1 MDQRLYCSRRQRLS
15 DRPVAAERMQM
26 AAIWSAIVS
35 WLSIRTPRFLTAV
48 ENCSTV
54 PWCETSTCKL
64 WSAVCSADGIG
75 APHSP
80 QVRNALNLR
89 SVSVIER
96 ARSAIDNAD
105 DEHAASNGV
114 QRQMSVSSV
123 PQLETVC
130 GNKSWLLQ
138 MYPHNVLHHTR
149 AKQGRSYVEARGGN
163 LLLGIWPVIPGTVCN
178 TITKMLSLDAFLT
191 AQMRLAA
198 GLCSDLLG

>member
-1 MDQRLYCSRRQRLS
+1 MLGLVSPVPSQEIGWEERLQYDVFCVEWGVIRQLVSCDQLC
-15 DRPVAAERMQM
+15 
-26 AAIWSAIVS
+26 
-35 WLSIRTPRFLTAV
+35 
-48 ENCSTV
+48 
-54 PWCETSTCKL
+54 
-64 WSAVCSADGIG
+64 VCSADGIG

-96 ARSAIDNAD
+96 ARSATDNAD

-138 MYPHNVLHHTR
+138 CTHTMCR
-149 AKQGRSYVEARGGN
+149 RPVRSKSGG
-163 LLLGIWPVIPGTVCN
+163 GIHSVQIQ
-178 TITKMLSLDAFLT
+178 IAYMLSTSLYKKIRDLSFHSHYHFKSKKMT
-191 AQMRLAA
+191 FSRLHII
-198 GLCSDLLG
+198 